1 MATNIELVDAI
12 RNDPSL
18 LGIPHS
24 KVDCQAAVEKALKL
38 VGVNVN
44 YKGSNDMWRNMVT
57 DRKSI
62 DWYRDSTYGGLIP
75 GLICFTLRH
84 DGSEVRRGYNDNMG
98 AATHVGII
106 LDDKMCF
113 QSGARGTEIIEIS
126 RTSFNQVGRCK
137 HIIYEGDDVSPSL
150 TKKLDD
156 LYNLIHEALVRLEE
170 IRDDA

>member
-1 MATNIELVDAI
+1 MATNIELADAI

-24 KVDCQAAVEKALKL
+24 TVDCQAAVERALKL

-57 DRKSI
+57 ERNSI
-62 DWYRDSTYGGLIP
+62 DWYRNTFGELIP

-84 DGSEVRRGYNDNMG
+84 DGSEVRRGYHDDMG
-98 AATHVGII
+98 ASTHVGII

-126 RTSFNQVGRCK
+126 RTSFNQVARCK
-137 HIIYEGDDVSPSL
+137 HIVYEGMDTSPTL